1 MVDEEIKDQD
11 IVSPYA
17 IRNLTD
23 YPIKV
28 YSLADG
34 SDIQTNYTEIA
45 AGARKDLA
53 VSLSSMDDH
62 THNID
67 GEEKKSSQSSVTGIG
82 SKSHFVRLEFQ
93 KKWMRP
99 IARVN
104 LNQCNAFFKHK
115 LVDTNS
121 ELGMSNAHR
130 EMYVITNNLEDNKRV
145 LTIRT

>member
-1 MVDEEIKDQD
+1 M
-11 IVSPYA
+11 SPYA

-28 YSLADG
+28 YTLADG
-34 SDIQTNYTEIA
+34 SDIHTNFTEIA

-53 VSLSSMDDH
+53 VALSSMDDH
-62 THNID
+62 THKI
-67 GEEKKSSQSSVTGIG
+67 GEEEKKGQSSASVTSIG